1 MEPRKHTLAELF
13 EGQLVYVVPSYQRLY
28 VWNREDQW
36 EPLWS
41 DVEDIANVLLK
52 DAAVRDSESVDPG
65 SVEAHFL
72 GAVVLKMSGS
82 TPDLARQLR
91 VIDGQ
96 QRLTTLQLLV
106 AAAVTELERVGL
118 SIPADRLRELT
129 TNSSRSASSANGSY
143 KISHHRHQRGHDYER
158 FRDVMGAALNGA
170 ATDDIDG
177 PMAMCYRFFQQ
188 AIRGWLTPHDARIS
202 AAASALATT
211 LIMKLNLVGIYLDT
225 HEKEH
230 IIFETLNARGEPLT
244 EWDKIKNYL
253 LYKADEE
260 PALSQESFFEDY
272 LDRFDE
278 PWWRRDVGRGIQRPR
293 TDIFAD
299 YWLESRKKAP
309 VAVRRVF
316 REFEKH
322 VDNEGQPL
330 ESMMQEFI
338 QDARYF
344 ERFEEVDPSNTSRE
358 ALFHNRRL
366 DLAVGAIWPLLLQ
379 LQRIDAEQ
387 SERNRWFA
395 ALESYFVRR
404 MIIGYQA
411 RSYDQVAI
419 ELLNAL
425 QTTNDSVTS
434 AADVITEQ
442 LLQYSEATSLWPSDV
457 EVKQAV
463 LGRHLPQYA
472 QRLVQYSEA
481 TSLWP
486 SDVEVK
492 QAIKPVYD
500 QVAIELLNA
509 LQTTNDSVT
518 SAADVIAE
526 QLLQYSEAT
535 FSAIEQRLITNWA
548 GMADLLPNVQ
558 IEHIMPRGWQP
569 ESWPLPDSVEPTLAI
584 ARREQ
589 VIETL
594 GNLTLLNGR
603 LNSSISNASW
613 GVKRS
618 AIQES
623 DNLFLNRRLL
633 EESSNE
639 WTEDD
644 ITRRGEWMYSIIVDI
659 WPRG

>member
-36 EPLWS
+36 DPLWS

-52 DAAVRDSESVDPG
+52 DAAVRDSENVDPG
-65 SVEAHFL
+65 SVDAHFL

-129 TNSSRSASSANGSY
+129 TNSSRSASSANGGY

-158 FRDVMGAALNGA
+158 FRDVMDAALNGA
-170 ATDDIDG
+170 ATDGIDG
-177 PMAMCYRFFQQ
+177 PMAVCYRFFQQ
-188 AIRGWLTPHDARIS
+188 AIRGWLRLHDARIS

-211 LIMKLNLVGIYLDT
+211 LIMKLSLVGIYLDT

-253 LYKADEE
+253 LYKSSEE

-299 YWLESRKKAP
+299 YWLESRKKVP

-330 ESMMQEFI
+330 ESMMQDFI

-344 ERFEEVDPSNTSRE
+344 ERFEEVDPSNASRE

-425 QTTNDSVTS
+425 QTTNGSVIS
-434 AADVITEQ
+434 VADVIAEQ

-457 EVKQAV
+457 EMKQAV

-472 QRLVQYSEA
+472 QRLV
-481 TSLWP
+481 L
-486 SDVEVK
+486 
-492 QAIKPVYD
+492 
-500 QVAIELLNA
+500 
-509 LQTTNDSVT
+509 
-518 SAADVIAE
+518 
-526 QLLQYSEAT
+526 
-535 FSAIEQRLITNWA
+535 SAIEQHLITNWA
-548 GMADLLPNVQ
+548 GMTNLAPNVQ
-558 IEHIMPRGWQP
+558 IEHIMPRGWQA

>member
-1 MEPRKHTLAELF
+1 MEPRKHTLAGLF
-13 EGQLVYVVPSYQRLY
+13 EGQLVYIVPTYQRLY
-28 VWNREDQW
+28 VWSREDQW

-41 DVEDIANVLLK
+41 DVEDKATALVK
-52 DAAVRDSESVDPG
+52 DAAVRESESVNPS

-72 GAVVLKMSGS
+72 GAVVLKMSGY

-106 AAAVTELERVGL
+106 AAAVTELEGVGL
-118 SIPADRLRELT
+118 SMPANRLRELT
-129 TNSSRSASSANGSY
+129 TNSPGSAASSNGSY

-158 FRDVMGAALNGA
+158 FRDVMDAALNGTP
-170 ATDDIDG
+170 TDSIDG
-177 PMAMCYRFFQQ
+177 PMAACYRFFQQ
-188 AIRGWLTPHDARIS
+188 AIRDWLIVHDAHTK

-260 PALSQESFFEDY
+260 QRLDQESFFDVY

-278 PWWRRDVGRGIQRPR
+278 PWWRRHVGRGIQRPR

-299 YWLESRKKAP
+299 YWLESRKNKP
-309 VAVRRVF
+309 VGVRRVY

-322 VDNEGQPL
+322 IDKHIHQEGRLL
-330 ESMMQEFI
+330 EPMMQEFV
-338 QDARYF
+338 QDSRYF
-344 ERFEEVDPSNTSRE
+344 EHFEEADPGNNSRE
-358 ALFHNRRL
+358 AQFHNRRL
-366 DLAVGAIWPLLLQ
+366 DMAIGAIWPLLLQ
-379 LQRIDAEQ
+379 LQRIDAKQ
-387 SERNRWFA
+387 PERDRCFA
-395 ALESYFVRR
+395 TLESYFVRR
-404 MIIGYQA
+404 MIAGYQA

-425 QTTNDSVTS
+425 QTPNGSVAS
-434 AADVITEQ
+434 IADIIVEQ
-442 LLQYSEATSLWPSDV
+442 LMQYSDAASLWPRDE

-463 LGRHLPQYA
+463 LRRHLPQYA
-472 QRLVQYSEA
+472 QRLV
-481 TSLWP
+481 L
-486 SDVEVK
+486 
-492 QAIKPVYD
+492 
-500 QVAIELLNA
+500 
-509 LQTTNDSVT
+509 
-518 SAADVIAE
+518 
-526 QLLQYSEAT
+526 
-535 FSAIEQRLITNWA
+535 SAIEQRLITNRA
-548 GMADLLPNVQ
+548 GIADLVPNVQ

-569 ESWPLPDSVEPTLAI
+569 ESWPLPDSVEAALAVTK
-584 ARREQ
+584 REHT
-589 VIETL
+589 IETL

-613 GVKRS
+613 IIKRS

-623 DNLFLNRRLL
+623 DNLFINRRLL

-644 ITRRGEWMYSIIVDI
+644 IARRGEWMHSIVVDI

>member
-1 MEPRKHTLAELF
+1 M
-13 EGQLVYVVPSYQRLY
+13 VYVVPSYQRLY

-36 EPLWS
+36 EPLWA
-41 DVEDIANVLLK
+41 DVKDIATVLVN
-52 DAAVRDSESVDPG
+52 DAAVRDSESVEPG

-72 GAVVLKMSGS
+72 GAVVLKMSGN

-106 AAAVTELERVGL
+106 AAAVTELEGVRL
-118 SIPADRLRELT
+118 SILANRLRQLT
-129 TNSSRSASSANGSY
+129 TNSSRSASSANDSY

-170 ATDDIDG
+170 ATDSIDG
-177 PMAMCYRFFQQ
+177 PMAVCYRFFQQ
-188 AIRGWLTPHDARIS
+188 AIRAWLSAQNTHIS

-211 LIMKLNLVGIYLDT
+211 LITKLDLVGIYLDT

-260 PALSQESFFEDY
+260 PGLNQESFFEAY

-278 PWWRRDVGRGIQRPR
+278 PWWRRHVGRGIQRPR
-293 TDIFAD
+293 IDIFAD
-299 YWLESRKKAP
+299 YWLESRKKTS
-309 VAVRRVF
+309 VAVRRIF

-322 VDNEGQPL
+322 VNDEGQPL
-330 ESMMQEFI
+330 GSMMQEFV

-344 ERFEEVDPSNTSRE
+344 ERFEALDASNRSRE
-358 ALFHNRRL
+358 ALFHSRRS
-366 DLAVGAIWPLLLQ
+366 DMAIGAIWPLLLQ
-379 LQRIDAEQ
+379 LQRFDAEQ
-387 SERNRWFA
+387 SERDRWLA

-404 MIIGYQA
+404 MIVGYQA

-425 QTTNDSVTS
+425 RTANGSVAS
-434 AADVITEQ
+434 ISDVIVEQ
-442 LLQYSEATSLWPSDV
+442 LLQYSEAVSLWPSDV

-463 LGRHLPQYA
+463 LGRNLSQYA
-472 QRLVQYSEA
+472 QRLV
-481 TSLWP
+481 L
-486 SDVEVK
+486 
-492 QAIKPVYD
+492 
-500 QVAIELLNA
+500 
-509 LQTTNDSVT
+509 
-518 SAADVIAE
+518 
-526 QLLQYSEAT
+526 
-535 FSAIEQRLITNWA
+535 SAIEQRLITNRA
-548 GMADLLPNVQ
+548 GKADLVPNVQ
-558 IEHIMPRGWQP
+558 IEHIMPRGWQSG
-569 ESWPLPDSVEPTLAI
+569 SWPLPDSVEPTLAT
-584 ARREQ
+584 AKREQ

-613 GVKRS
+613 NIKRS

-633 EESSNE
+633 ENSSNE
-639 WTEDD
+639 WTEHD
-644 ITRRGEWMYSIIVDI
+644 ICRRGEWMYGVIVEI

>member
-1 MEPRKHTLAELF
+1 MEPRKHSLAELF

-36 EPLWS
+36 GPLWS
-41 DVEDIANVLLK
+41 DVEDKATALVN
-52 DAAVRDSESVDPG
+52 DAAVRDSASVDPG
-65 SVEAHFL
+65 AVEAHFL

-106 AAAVTELERVGL
+106 AAAVTELEGVGL
-118 SIPADRLRELT
+118 SVPANRLRQLT
-129 TNSSRSASSANGSY
+129 TNSPGSAASANGSY
-143 KISHHRHQRGHDYER
+143 KISHHRSQRGHDYER
-158 FRDVMGAALNGA
+158 YRDVMGAALSGTP
-170 ATDDIDG
+170 TDNIDG
-177 PMAMCYRFFQQ
+177 PMASCYRFFQQ
-188 AIRGWLTPHDARIS
+188 AIRDWLSVHDVHTS

-260 PALSQESFFEDY
+260 PGLNQESFFETY
-272 LDRFDE
+272 MDRFDE

-299 YWLESRKKAP
+299 YWLESRKNTP

-316 REFEKH
+316 REFERH
-322 VDNEGQPL
+322 IDQGGRPL
-330 ESMMQEFI
+330 ESMMQEFV
-338 QDARYF
+338 QDSRYF
-344 ERFEEVDPSNTSRE
+344 ERFEEVDPSNNSRE
-358 ALFHNRRL
+358 AQFHSRRL
-366 DLAVGAIWPLLLQ
+366 DMAIGAIWPLLLQ

-387 SERNRWFA
+387 SERDRCSA

-404 MIIGYQA
+404 MIAGYQA

-425 QTTNDSVTS
+425 QILNGS
-434 AADVITEQ
+434 AASIADIIVEQ
-442 LLQYSEATSLWPSDV
+442 LLQYSEAASVWPRDD

-472 QRLVQYSEA
+472 QRLV
-481 TSLWP
+481 L
-486 SDVEVK
+486 
-492 QAIKPVYD
+492 
-500 QVAIELLNA
+500 
-509 LQTTNDSVT
+509 
-518 SAADVIAE
+518 
-526 QLLQYSEAT
+526 
-535 FSAIEQRLITNWA
+535 SAIEQRLITNRA
-548 GMADLLPNVQ
+548 GMADLVPNVQ

-569 ESWPLPDSVEPTLAI
+569 ELWPVPDAVEPTLAI

-613 GVKRS
+613 SVKRS

-633 EESSNE
+633 NESSNE
-639 WTEDD
+639 WAEDD
-644 ITRRGEWMYSIIVDI
+644 IHRRGEWMHSVVIEI

>member
-28 VWNREDQW
+28 VWNRDDQW

-41 DVEDIANVLLK
+41 DVEDIANVLLQ
-52 DAAVRDSESVDPG
+52 DAAVRDSESVDPS

-170 ATDDIDG
+170 ATDGIDG
-177 PMAMCYRFFQQ
+177 PMAVCYRFFQH
-188 AIRGWLTPHDARIS
+188 AIRDWLTPHDARIS

-211 LIMKLNLVGIYLDT
+211 LIMKLHLVGIYLDT

-260 PALSQESFFEDY
+260 PGLSQESFFEDY

-322 VDNEGQPL
+322 ADSEGQPV
-330 ESMMQEFI
+330 ESMMQEFV

-344 ERFEEVDPSNTSRE
+344 ERFEEIDPSNISRE
-358 ALFHNRRL
+358 ALFHSRRL

-404 MIIGYQA
+404 MIVGYQA

-425 QTTNDSVTS
+425 QTTNDSVTNV
-434 AADVITEQ
+434 AEVITEQ

-472 QRLVQYSEA
+472 QRLV
-481 TSLWP
+481 L
-486 SDVEVK
+486 
-492 QAIKPVYD
+492 
-500 QVAIELLNA
+500 
-509 LQTTNDSVT
+509 
-518 SAADVIAE
+518 
-526 QLLQYSEAT
+526 
-535 FSAIEQRLITNWA
+535 SAIEQRLITNRA
-548 GMADLLPNVQ
+548 GMADLVPNVQ

-569 ESWPLPDSVEPTLAI
+569 ESWPLPDSAEPALAM
-584 ARREQ
+584 AKREQ

-613 GVKRS
+613 NIKRS

-633 EESSNE
+633 DESSNA

-644 ITRRGEWMYSIIVDI
+644 ISRRGEWMHSTIVDI

>member
-13 EGQLVYVVPSYQRLY
+13 EGQLVYIVPSYQRLY
-28 VWNREDQW
+28 VWSREDQW

-41 DVEDIANVLLK
+41 DVEDKATALVN
-52 DAAVRDSESVDPG
+52 DAAVRDSESVNPS
-65 SVEAHFL
+65 SVEAHFM
-72 GAVVLKMSGS
+72 GAVVLKMSGH
-82 TPDLARQLR
+82 TPDLAKQLR

-118 SIPADRLRELT
+118 SMPANRLRELT
-129 TNSSRSASSANGSY
+129 TNSPGSAASANSSY

-158 FRDVMGAALNGA
+158 FRDVMDAALNG
-170 ATDDIDG
+170 TPIDSIDG
-177 PMAMCYRFFQQ
+177 PMAACYRFFQE
-188 AIRGWLTPHDARIS
+188 AIRDWLSVHDAHTS
-202 AAASALATT
+202 TAASALATT
-211 LIMKLNLVGIYLDT
+211 LITKLNLVGIYLDT

-260 PALSQESFFEDY
+260 QWLDQESFFDLY

-299 YWLESRKKAP
+299 YWLESRKNEP
-309 VAVRRVF
+309 VAVRRVY

-322 VDNEGQPL
+322 INQEGRSL
-330 ESMMQEFI
+330 ESIMQEFV
-338 QDARYF
+338 QDSGYF
-344 ERFEEVDPSNTSRE
+344 EHFEEVGPSNNSRE
-358 ALFHNRRL
+358 AQFHSRRL
-366 DLAVGAIWPLLLQ
+366 DMAIGAIWPLLLQ
-379 LQRIDAEQ
+379 LQRLDAEQ
-387 SERNRWFA
+387 SERDRCFA

-404 MIIGYQA
+404 MIAGYQA

-425 QTTNDSVTS
+425 QTLNGG
-434 AADVITEQ
+434 AASIADIIVEQ
-442 LLQYSEATSLWPSDV
+442 LLEYSEAASLWPKDE
-457 EVKQAV
+457 EVKQTV

-472 QRLVQYSEA
+472 QRLV
-481 TSLWP
+481 L
-486 SDVEVK
+486 
-492 QAIKPVYD
+492 
-500 QVAIELLNA
+500 
-509 LQTTNDSVT
+509 
-518 SAADVIAE
+518 
-526 QLLQYSEAT
+526 
-535 FSAIEQRLITNWA
+535 SAIEQRLISNRA
-548 GMADLLPNVQ
+548 GMPDLVPNVQ

-569 ESWPLPDSVEPTLAI
+569 ESWPLPDSGEPALAMTK
-584 ARREQ
+584 REQ

-613 GVKRS
+613 SVKRS

-633 EESSNE
+633 NESSTE

-644 ITRRGEWMYSIIVDI
+644 IFGRGEWMHGIIVEI

>member
-41 DVEDIANVLLK
+41 DVEDIANVLLN

-129 TNSSRSASSANGSY
+129 TNSSRSASSANGGY
-143 KISHHRHQRGHDYER
+143 KISHHWHQRGHDYER

-170 ATDDIDG
+170 ATDGIDG
-177 PMAMCYRFFQQ
+177 PMAVCYRFFQQ
-188 AIRGWLTPHDARIS
+188 AIRDWLRPHDARIS

-260 PALSQESFFEDY
+260 PGLSQESFFEDY

-322 VDNEGQPL
+322 VDNEGQSL
-330 ESMMQEFI
+330 ESMMQEFV

-344 ERFEEVDPSNTSRE
+344 ERFEEVDPGNGSRE
-358 ALFHNRRL
+358 AQFHNRRL
-366 DLAVGAIWPLLLQ
+366 NMAIGAIWPLLLQ
-379 LQRIDAEQ
+379 LQRFDADQ
-387 SERNRWFA
+387 PERDLWFA

-404 MIIGYQA
+404 MIVGYQA

-419 ELLNAL
+419 ELLSVL
-425 QTTNDSVTS
+425 QTANGS
-434 AADVITEQ
+434 AASIADVIVQQ
-442 LLQYSEATSLWPSDV
+442 LLQNSEAASLWPSDV

-472 QRLVQYSEA
+472 QRLV
-481 TSLWP
+481 L
-486 SDVEVK
+486 
-492 QAIKPVYD
+492 
-500 QVAIELLNA
+500 
-509 LQTTNDSVT
+509 
-518 SAADVIAE
+518 
-526 QLLQYSEAT
+526 
-535 FSAIEQRLITNWA
+535 SAIEQRLITNRA
-548 GMADLLPNVQ
+548 GISDLVPNVQ

-569 ESWPLPDSVEPTLAI
+569 ESWPLPDSEKPALAMTK
-584 ARREQ
+584 REQ
-589 VIETL
+589 AIETL

-613 GVKRS
+613 SIKGS

-633 EESSNE
+633 NESSCE